1 METILSLDTEITLF
15 VNRHYNAFWDS
26 VMMFFSARTVWIPL
40 YLLFIYGVLVATQRR
55 SRSFNGSR
63 IIALF
68 KEIRKPDPDDKKWG
82 LRFCIAVICCVIAV
96 GLADYLSV
104 HCFKNVFL
112 RLRPCCE
119 PSLEG
124 VLRFHNGIC
133 NSHQYGFVSSHAA
146 NVFALAAFLTPL
158 LQRYSAVRYGGIY
171 LWAAIVGYSRIYLG
185 KHYFGDVVCGAL
197 LGFILGI
204 AMFYLWRFITQR
216 LI

>member
-15 VNRHYNAFWDS
+15 INQHYNAFWDS
-26 VMMFFSARTVWIPL
+26 VMTFFSARTVWIPL
-40 YLLFIYGVLVATQRR
+40 YLLFIYGVLASTQQH
-55 SRSFNGSR
+55 SRSVNGSK
-63 IIALF
+63 IIAFF

-112 RLRPCCE
+112 RLRPCCD
-119 PSLEG
+119 PTLES

-133 NSHQYGFVSSHAA
+133 GSHQYGFVSSHAA

-158 LQRYSAVRYGGIY
+158 LRKYGAGIY
-171 LWAAIVGYSRIYLG
+171 LWATIVCYSRIYLG

-197 LGFILGI
+197 LGFVLGMV
-204 AMFYLWRFITQR
+204 MFYLWRFAAKR
-216 LI
+216 LS